1 MDLSKISIGKNP
13 PQEINVVI
21 EITGG
26 SSGGSPVKYEFDK
39 ESGGIFVDRIV
50 NTSMFYPC
58 NYGFIPNTL
67 HADGDPTDVLVLLDL
82 SLIHI

>member
-1 MDLSKISIGKNP
+1 MDLNKINVGKNP
-13 PQEINVVI
+13 PYEINVVI

-39 ESGGIFVDRIV
+39 DSGGIFVDRIV

-58 NYGFIPNTL
+58 NYGSVSYTHLTL
-67 HADGDPTDVLVLLDL
+67 PTIRSVLLWGVGV
-82 SLIHI
+82 

>member
-26 SSGGSPVKYEFDK
+26 SSGMGEATANLLAEKGVRVFCAQRTRSLHEDILVCLLYTSPSPRD
-39 ESGGIFVDRIV
+39 
-50 NTSMFYPC
+50 
-58 NYGFIPNTL
+58 
-67 HADGDPTDVLVLLDL
+67 
-82 SLIHI
+82 

>member
-50 NTSMFYPC
+50 NTSMF
-58 NYGFIPNTL
+58 IPVIMCLYQIHCMLMVTL
-67 HADGDPTDVLVLLDL
+67 QMF
-82 SLIHI
+82 